1 VSLIDVPVASRPLGS
16 FDDLLVPAAVRRL
29 HAAAAAAGEAFA
41 GRAIFN
47 INSTAR
53 GGGVAELLQSVLPLA
68 RGAGVDARWMVVPGD
83 EAFFRLT
90 KRLHN
95 RLHGAAGDGGPLNA
109 AERDHYEA
117 TLAPAAGR
125 LLDLLHP
132 GDLVVLHD
140 PQTVGLAPAL
150 HAAGHPVVWRAHIGV
165 DSAGE
170 LTRTAWAF
178 LAPYVAAADVCV
190 FSRRAFAWD
199 VVPAERRVIVSPT
212 IDPFSPKNR
221 ELTADEVAA
230 VLRRPGIAL
239 TRPYVMQC
247 SRWDALKDPAGVLD
261 FFARHVAPHAPVDL
275 VLAGPAVGSVGDDP
289 EGATVLNHVQDQR
302 LRLPDELRE
311 RVHLLGLPMD
321 DPDDNAL
328 MVNALQRGA
337 AVVVQKSLAEGF
349 GLTVTEA
356 MWKARP
362 VVASARGGLRDQ
374 IHDRRTGLLLHDPRD
389 GAAFGAAV
397 LTLLDDEPL
406 AERLG
411 NAARERVRRKFLSD
425 SSLVAYLRVLAPL
438 AARTPLSG
446 RRSPRAAAR

>member
-1 VSLIDVPVASRPLGS
+1 VAPRPLAS
-16 FDDLLVPAAVRRL
+16 FDAILAPAAAQRL
-29 HAAAAAAGEAFA
+29 HAGVRLAREVFA
-41 GRAIFN
+41 GRSIVN
-47 INSTAR
+47 VNSTAR
-53 GGGVAELLQSVLPLA
+53 GGGVAELLHAILPLA
-68 RGAGVDARWMVVPGD
+68 RDAGVDARWLVAGGD
-83 EAFFRLT
+83 AAFFRLT

-95 RLHGAAGDGGPLNA
+95 RLHGTAGDGGPLDDEA
-109 AERDHYEA
+109 RAHYDA
-117 TLAPAAGR
+117 TLAPAAEE
-125 LLDLLHP
+125 LLALLRP
-132 GDLVVLHD
+132 GDLVLLHD

-199 VVPAERRVIVSPT
+199 VVPAARRTVVSPS
-212 IDPFSPKNR
+212 IDPFSTKNR
-221 ELTADEVAA
+221 DLSADEVAA
-230 VLRRPGIAL
+230 VLRRPDIAL
-239 TRPYVMQC
+239 TRPYVLQC
-247 SRWDALKDPAGVLD
+247 SRWDALKDPAGVVD
-261 FFARHVAPHAPVDL
+261 FFARHVAPRAAVDL
-275 VLAGPAVGSVGDDP
+275 VLAGPAVGSVADDP
-289 EGATVLNHVQDQR
+289 EGATVLDHLQDQWR
-302 LRLPDELRE
+302 HLPDDVRE
-311 RVHLLGLPMD
+311 RVRLLGLPMD

-349 GLTVTEA
+349 GLTATEA

-362 VVASARGGLRDQ
+362 LVASARGGLRDQ
-374 IHDRRTGLLLHDPRD
+374 VRHRRTGLLLDDPRD

-397 LTLLDDEPL
+397 CELLADEPL
-406 AERLG
+406 ARQLG
-411 NAARERVRRKFLSD
+411 QAARERVRGRYLSNA
-425 SSLVAYLRVLAPL
+425 SLLSYLKVLAPL

>member
-1 VSLIDVPVASRPLGS
+1 
-16 FDDLLVPAAVRRL
+16 
-29 HAAAAAAGEAFA
+29 
-41 GRAIFN
+41 
-47 INSTAR
+47 
-53 GGGVAELLQSVLPLA
+53 
-68 RGAGVDARWMVVPGD
+68 
-83 EAFFRLT
+83 
-90 KRLHN
+90 
-95 RLHGAAGDGGPLNA
+95 
-109 AERDHYEA
+109 
-117 TLAPAAGR
+117 
-125 LLDLLHP
+125 
-132 GDLVVLHD
+132 
-140 PQTVGLAPAL
+140 
-150 HAAGHPVVWRAHIGV
+150 VVWRAHIGV

-199 VVPAERRVIVSPT
+199 VVPPERRAIISPT

-230 VLRRPGIAL
+230 VLRRPGIAV

-247 SRWDALKDPAGVLD
+247 SRWDTLKDPAGVLD
-261 FFARHVAPHAPVDL
+261 FFARHVAPHAAVDL
-275 VLAGPAVGSVGDDP
+275 VLAGPAAGSVGDDP

-302 LRLPDELRE
+302 LRLPDEIRE

-328 MVNALQRGA
+328 MVNALQCGA

-397 LTLLDDEPL
+397 LALLDDEPL

-411 NAARERVRRKFLSD
+411 HAARERVRRKFLSD

-438 AARTPLSG
+438 AARTPLSA